1 MNEEYIKK
9 IDTTKEML
17 NLLPQNNKKN
27 KTKFKEIVLEN
38 LNEFKNDEV
47 ILLEEIKKRYNVYM
61 STTLNEEIP
70 YLDNELS
77 NLKDSLIL
85 SNKYASSYQMSS
97 LDKVLYNLSHFY
109 KEDLESVNSYIK
121 EAILIFKSAGIT
133 LSIEDFNYSY
143 YTKEYMMS
151 FLSDASDIKEKLE
164 SIYWKCPDLIFHIAL
179 NFKYLYYL
187 NIKSFN
193 NCYKENSVSY
203 TNIYKNLVSKRSIL
217 LRDSK
222 YTLLH
227 DLLDGKLSI
236 GDFKQDKINSLIS
249 SIYTG
254 DELNFED
261 LNSLYDALVE
271 YKGYTSVLYIVNDIK
286 EKYKDKDKYKNDL
299 LKTKKEI
306 AKKEKKLFK
315 DNKKISKF
323 ISKGKTL
330 KVDYF
335 NNLINNDINELKD
348 LYEELESNSFLLNI
362 STLDNTS
369 KIEDIL
375 YLAISNY
382 EYLCELCKTH
392 ELDYLIE
399 YDKLFKLVYSPGVN
413 IINNIWMDD
422 EKDIPLIIID
432 KYNLYGYKLTKDM
445 LSSDNLDS
453 LISSVNLIITSKYIK
468 KYNISEEMIN
478 FIKESNNLL

>member
-9 IDTTKEML
+9 IETTKEML

-70 YLDNELS
+70 YLESELS

-97 LDKVLYNLSHFY
+97 LDRVLYNLSHFY

-121 EAILIFKSAGIT
+121 EAILIFKSAGII

-151 FLSDASDIKEKLE
+151 FLNDASDIKEKLE

-286 EKYKDKDKYKNDL
+286 
-299 LKTKKEI
+299 
-306 AKKEKKLFK
+306 
-315 DNKKISKF
+315 F

-335 NNLINNDINELKD
+335 NNLISHDINELKD
-348 LYEELESNSFLLNI
+348 LYEELEMNSFLLNI

-375 YLAISNY
+375 YLALSNY

-399 YDKLFKLVYSPGVN
+399 Y
-413 IINNIWMDD
+413 
-422 EKDIPLIIID
+422 D